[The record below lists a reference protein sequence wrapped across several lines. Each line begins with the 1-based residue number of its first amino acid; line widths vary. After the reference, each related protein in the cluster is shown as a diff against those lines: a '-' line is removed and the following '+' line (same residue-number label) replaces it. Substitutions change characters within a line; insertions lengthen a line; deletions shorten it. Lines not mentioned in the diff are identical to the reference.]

1 MKYRSVE
8 KIVKDGYDKG
18 IVIPAFNIPY
28 LPMMEPVVEAVKDC
42 DSFAIMECARLE
54 WKKFAAKSLEA
65 VAKEFASTA
74 DLDFVRLH
82 LDHIPVI
89 DEDDQNVDYLPIIKR
104 AIASGYHSVMV
115 DGSRLALSENIEA
128 TRNVVALAHQAGI
141 PCEAELGAVMG
152 HEDGPFPA
160 YEELFNSQKGFTD
173 LHDAQIFVTESG
185 CDWLSVAVGT
195 VHGAVSMSKRGEEKI
210 SARLDLEHL
219 ERLRDVTK
227 IPLVLHGGSGI
238 AREYLFGAFEL
249 GVAKL
254 NVGTDIRQVYENN
267 LHSTGQIGTAQ
278 DEVYQRVCYLLKH
291 EYKLAGNRSLVYYE

>member
-8 KIVKDGYDKG
+8 KIVKNSYDEG

-28 LPMMEPVVEAVKDC
+28 LPMMEPVVEAVKYC
-42 DSFAIMECARLE
+42 DSFAIIECARLE
-54 WKKFAAKSLEA
+54 WKKFAAQSLEA
-65 VAKEFASTA
+65 VAQEFASKA
-74 DLDFVRLH
+74 DLEYVRLH

-89 DEDDQNVDYLPIIKR
+89 DEDDQIVDYLPIIER
-104 AIASGYHSVMV
+104 AIASGYHSVMI
-115 DGSRLALSENIEA
+115 DGSSLALYENIEA
-128 TRNVVALAHQAGI
+128 TRKVVELAHQAGI

-152 HEDGPFPA
+152 HEDGPLPA

-173 LHDAQIFVTESG
+173 IQDAHVFVTESG

-210 SARLDLEHL
+210 TARLDLTHL
-219 ERLRDVTK
+219 ERLRNATK

-254 NVGTDIRQVYENN
+254 NVGTDIRQVYESN
-267 LHSTGQIGTAQ
+267 LHSTGQVGTAQ
-278 DEVYQRVCYLLKH
+278 DEVYQRVCYLLKN
-291 EYKLAGNRSLVYYE
+291 EYMLAGNRSLVNYE